1 LTMHT
6 RHKLILAVFYLVL
19 PVVVAGAQTAS
30 LAQDAKAAPET
41 AKAPA
46 APSSPS
52 AGQAGLTYKAEG
64 LKDPFRARIK
74 RSDQP
79 VVEEKKEDKTDK
91 PLPSL
96 TIEGIIWGGKFPQA
110 IVNGQVAKVGDSITA
125 GTANAGD
132 KVRID
137 AISRDGITVFFNN
150 RTYEVSSPAQA
161 SLTNIA
167 RKAKGGTDEKQP

>member
-1 LTMHT
+1 MHN
-6 RHKLILAVFYLVL
+6 RHKVLLAVFYLVL
-19 PVVVAGAQTAS
+19 PVVVSGAQTAS
-30 LAQDAKAAPET
+30 FAQDTKAAPET

-52 AGQAGLTYKAEG
+52 AGQTGLTYKAEG
-64 LKDPFRARIK
+64 LKDPFRTWIK

-79 VVEEKKEDKTDK
+79 VMEEKKEDKADK
-91 PLPSL
+91 PLPAL

-110 IVNGQVAKVGDSITA
+110 IVNGQVVKVGESIMA

-150 RTYEVSSPAQA
+150 RTYEVSSPAQT
-161 SLTNIA
+161 SLMNIE
-167 RKAKGGTDEKQP
+167 RKAKGGTDEKQY